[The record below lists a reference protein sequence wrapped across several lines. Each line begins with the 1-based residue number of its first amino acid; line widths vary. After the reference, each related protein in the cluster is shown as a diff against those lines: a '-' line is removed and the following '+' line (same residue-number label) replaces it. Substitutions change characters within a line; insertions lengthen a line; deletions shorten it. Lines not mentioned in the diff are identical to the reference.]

1 MSERSKSE
9 GKQPYSTPRL
19 TVYGDL
25 REVTLVKGGTK
36 GDVGPVPSTRL
47 D

>member
-9 GKQPYSTPRL
+9 GKQPYTAPRL

-25 REVTLVKGGTK
+25 REITLAKGGTK
-36 GDVGPVPSTRL
+36 GDEGPVPNTRI
-47 D
+47 